1 MSNPYALIACILA
14 GFAGFVAAAAL
25 TRWLLATGLALLS

>member
-1 MSNPYALIACILA
+1 MNTHVLMITWILA

-25 TRWLLATGLALLS
+25 TRWLLAAGLALLS

>member
-1 MSNPYALIACILA
+1 MIDPYAIIAWLLA
-14 GFAGFVAAAAL
+14 GFAGFIAAAAL